1 MAIVKAKYFKESEFK
16 ACTPR
21 CSMQDM
27 SQQLMYMLD
36 AAREIAGIPF
46 VLNSAYRSKEW
57 DKSKGRTGNSAHTRG
72 LAVDIAHVLLCSSIL
87 PETALHLPKLPQA
100 HGFDSIA
107 EIFSHRF
114 KTIPEE
120 ALDKMLRAVSDPLL
134 HRAEIHELQ
143 VSCLV
148 NGVHLIRAEFP
159 KNAPSPVP
167 HQ

>member
-1 MAIVKAKYFKESEFK
+1 MIKAKYFKESEFK

-72 LAVDIAHVLLCSSIL
+72 LAVDIRCNSNANRYIIL
-87 PETALHLPKLPQA
+87 TAL
-100 HGFDSIA
+100 
-107 EIFSHRF
+107 
-114 KTIPEE
+114 
-120 ALDKMLRAVSDPLL
+120 LRAGFTRIGVGKTY
-134 HRAEIHELQ
+134 IHADIDNSLTQ
-143 VSCLV
+143 RVV
-148 NGVHLIRAEFP
+148 WHYY
-159 KNAPSPVP
+159 
-167 HQ
+167 